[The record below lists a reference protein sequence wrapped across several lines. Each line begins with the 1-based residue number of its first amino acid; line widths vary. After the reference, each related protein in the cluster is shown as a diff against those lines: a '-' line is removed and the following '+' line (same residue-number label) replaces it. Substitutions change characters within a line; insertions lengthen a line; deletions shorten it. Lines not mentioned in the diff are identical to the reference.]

1 MKKILIIALS
11 GVLFTSCIATKS
23 RTVTNRTIKS
33 SYQNIVI
40 KPLVADVSVDIT
52 KKITG
57 SATVKNG
64 NVEQAKDL
72 AKWNAIETSGADIIV
87 DPIYDVTVSGI
98 TVDAKVVGFFGKYEK
113 IETISDADL
122 EKLELYQ
129 INTKNKEASVVNKLE
144 KLKMQ
149 RAEK

>member
-1 MKKILIIALS
+1 MRKLLMFLIAGSML
-11 GVLFTSCIATKS
+11 TSCGVTKS
-23 RTVTNRTIKS
+23 RTVTNRTINA

-40 KPLVADVSVDIT
+40 KPLVAEVDVDIT

-57 SATVKNG
+57 TATVKNG

-72 AKWNAIETSGADIIV
+72 AKWNAIETSGADIII
-87 DPIYDVTVSGI
+87 DPIFDI
-98 TVDAKVVGFFGKYEK
+98 TVNSLTVEAKVVGFFGKYTK
-113 IETISDADL
+113 IETIGDEDL

-129 INTKNKEASVVNKLE
+129 INSKKKEGSVVNKLE

-149 RAEK
+149 RSK